1 MLTHTFPMQPRTI
14 HAPALL
20 YATNPPNHGPL
31 LSVLS
36 LPAPTALRM
45 LGVKA
50 KTKRQFHHKEH
61 KEHKEEKAKEDRKG
75 SAEREGR
82 EVCECKGNFHR

>member
-1 MLTHTFPMQPRTI
+1 
-14 HAPALL
+14 
-20 YATNPPNHGPL
+20 
-31 LSVLS
+31 
-36 LPAPTALRM
+36 M